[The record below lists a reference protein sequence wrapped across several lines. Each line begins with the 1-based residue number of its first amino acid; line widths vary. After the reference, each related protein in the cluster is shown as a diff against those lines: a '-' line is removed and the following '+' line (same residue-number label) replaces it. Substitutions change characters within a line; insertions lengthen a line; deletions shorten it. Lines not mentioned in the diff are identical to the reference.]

1 MAVGKQLAN
10 ILYYLNIIETF
21 FFSSKQVTE
30 GFDFAQLSSCSE
42 ICMCSH
48 VPKALESLI
57 QSAHIMPCLV
67 YHNHPMNEWINTYTT
82 I

>member
-21 FFSSKQVTE
+21 FLSSKQVTE

-57 QSAHIMPCLV
+57 
-67 YHNHPMNEWINTYTT
+67 
-82 I
+82 